1 MDNIFYSSFIAG
13 SFQTLFGHPLD
24 TIKTRIQL
32 KNKSGA
38 YLTKELFKNE
48 GILGLY
54 KGATFPLL
62 GGCLLNGILFSTEHQ
77 LLYICNQNHI
87 YSGFISGIFSSLIM
101 CPVELIKCKFQN
113 NIYNKNNLY
122 NKNNPTNKNN
132 LTNKL
137 TFKKLYNS
145 YQQKQF
151 KLYNGLSL
159 TLARDSIGFSIYFG
173 SYNYLQSKKYD
184 PLLNGGIAGML
195 SWIYSYPFDTIK
207 TIQQTNDLSFKEAYK
222 KIKLKQLTK
231 GIYLVLIRSFIVN
244 AGIFYS
250 FENIKNIL

>member
-1 MDNIFYSSFIAG
+1 MDNVFFSSFIAG

-32 KNKSGA
+32 KNKNTICV
-38 YLTKELFKNE
+38 TKKLFKNE
-48 GILGLY
+48 GLLSLY

-87 YSGFISGIFSSLIM
+87 YSGFFSGIFSSLIM

-113 NIYNKNNLY
+113 NVYNK
-122 NKNNPTNKNN
+122 KNPTNKKI
-132 LTNKL
+132 TNKL
-137 TFKKLYNS
+137 TFKNLYKS
-145 YQQKQF
+145 YHQKQF
-151 KLYNGLSL
+151 KLYNGLPL
-159 TLARDSIGFSIYFG
+159 TLFRDSIGFSIYFG
-173 SYNYLQSKKYD
+173 SYNYLQSKTYD
-184 PLLNGGIAGML
+184 PLLNGGIAGIL

-207 TIQQTNDLSFKEAYK
+207 TIQQTHDLSFKKAYQT
-222 KIKLKQLTK
+222 IKFNQLIK
-231 GIYLVLIRSFIVN
+231 GIHLVLIRSFIVN